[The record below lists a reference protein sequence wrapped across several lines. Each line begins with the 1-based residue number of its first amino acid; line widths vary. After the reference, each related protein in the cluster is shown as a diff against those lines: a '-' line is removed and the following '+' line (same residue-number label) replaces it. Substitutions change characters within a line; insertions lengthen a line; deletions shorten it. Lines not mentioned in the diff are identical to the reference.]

1 MIKTTLFKAIDVA
14 DEIYI
19 DNTLVKS
26 MRGKISS
33 NDDKTMILQMAN
45 DENISVE
52 DQDVEIDESGQTVVN
67 IVTHRHRNYRQN
79 VFDVEKYSAT
89 MKLSMIQKRPITES
103 DLIS

>member
-19 DNTLVKS
+19 DNIEVES
-26 MRGKISS
+26 FRGKISS

-45 DENISVE
+45 DENISLE
-52 DQDVEIDESGQTVVN
+52 DQDVEIDEFGQTVIN
-67 IVTHRHRNYRQN
+67 IITHRHPNYRQN

-89 MKLSMIQKRPITES
+89 MKLIMIQKRPISES
-103 DLIS
+103 DLTS